1 MIAATE
7 SSGYIDEL
15 LRLLGVP
22 PSTASHIQDL
32 LLRPLTIGFIL
43 LVTYLVARFGSGL
56 VRRSVNRAGR
66 RMSASPGDS
75 DGLRLI
81 TVGRIVADVWRV
93 AAWIVGGITVL
104 SVVGIDLAPFLA
116 GATVLG
122 ATIGFG
128 AQSLVRDFLS
138 GFLMLIEDQFRI
150 GDVVS
155 VGEVSGTVEEVSLR
169 ITRLRDADGTAW
181 YIPNGQIL
189 RLGNTSRH
197 WSRAR
202 IVMFVNPTA
211 PLNRAMT
218 LVDEAARSTIAEHE
232 LEDRCVSAP
241 RVLGVSDTTPE
252 GIGIDIEVQVLPGAA
267 DIVAR
272 ALRAGISEALAAQGW
287 LAGSGPAAS

>member
-1 MIAATE
+1 VIAATE

-22 PSTASHIQDL
+22 PATAGHIQDL
-32 LLRPLTIGFIL
+32 LLRPLTIGFVL
-43 LVTYLVARFGSGL
+43 LITYLIARFGSGL
-56 VRRSVNRAGR
+56 VRRTVNRAGR
-66 RMSASPGDS
+66 RMSMSPGDS
-75 DGLRLI
+75 DGLRLV

-93 AAWIVGGITVL
+93 AVWIVGGITVL
-104 SVVGIDLAPFLA
+104 SVIGIDLAPFLA

-138 GFLMLIEDQFRI
+138 GFLMLVEDQFRI

-155 VGEVSGTVEEVSLR
+155 VGDVSGTVEEVSLR

-197 WSRAR
+197 WTRSR
-202 IVMFVNPTA
+202 VVVFVSPTA

-218 LVDEAARSTIAEHE
+218 LIDEASRAAIVAQGI
-232 LEDRCVSAP
+232 EDRCVAP
-241 RVLGVSDTTPE
+241 PQVLGVSDTTPD
-252 GIGIDIEVQVLPGAA
+252 GIGIDVEVQVLPGAA
-267 DIVAR
+267 DLVAR
-272 ALRAGISEALAAQGW
+272 ALRAGISEALAAEGW
-287 LAGSGPAAS
+287 LAGSAPTVA